1 MPATKR
7 KASHRTPRRNAK
19 GKFTRRRVAAH
30 RTRTKPNPTRR
41 RTRRKAVAN
50 THRRRTRRSNPKV
63 IVRYRTRR
71 ANRRRKGVRRRS
83 NPDLF
88 GARLG
93 SKASMKMIG
102 GGIAGVALTKFVP
115 TLIPSTMMPSL
126 MTTNLGRTA
135 VSFAAALVSGFL
147 ASKVDREFGQGVY
160 FGGLLQAVSVGLN
173 AFLPAQFGALGT
185 GLGDFAPG
193 RFVVPQNPL
202 RVAAPASSGHL
213 PAASG
218 ARVTMSGLARA
229 YAPAY

>member
-1 MPATKR
+1 
-7 KASHRTPRRNAK
+7 
-19 GKFTRRRVAAH
+19 
-30 RTRTKPNPTRR
+30 
-41 RTRRKAVAN
+41 
-50 THRRRTRRSNPKV
+50 V